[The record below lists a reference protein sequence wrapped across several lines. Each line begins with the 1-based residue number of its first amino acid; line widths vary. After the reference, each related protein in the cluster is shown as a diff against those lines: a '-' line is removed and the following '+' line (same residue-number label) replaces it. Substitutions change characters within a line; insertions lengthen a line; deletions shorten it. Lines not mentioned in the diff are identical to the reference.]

1 MSKESKITT
10 HQIGFSLGSE
20 RGGIGCTELVQRLLM
35 WFNRPVDGI
44 TWRTVYPTDDVGLN
58 HPRQSPNPK
67 KQSCVH
73 TLLGTSSC
81 SIATSKSLF
90 SLDVWVK

>member
-58 HPRQSPNPK
+58 HPRQSPNPRNK
-67 KQSCVH
+67 VVY
-73 TLLGTSSC
+73 TLYSGLRAVPLPLPSRFFRLMSG
-81 SIATSKSLF
+81 
-90 SLDVWVK
+90 